1 MSDRGNKKGYV
12 KFRRSKSSLLE
23 HQNIPET
30 PMNKHLRSL
39 FTATLLF
46 LPSIAH
52 AQTYQP
58 TNRTP
63 VADNTLGTQVSGTN
77 NNFDITGGLNR
88 GQNLFHSFTD
98 FSIPTGGSANFT
110 NPAGNR
116 AIITRVTGNLFSDL
130 NGLVNTNGA
139 NFLLINPNGVVF
151 GTNAR
156 LNVGKAFV
164 TSTANAIDFVDA
176 AGRTFTFGVNRAGDA
191 PLLSIDPNVAFNPAR
206 LIMGGTIPGSK
217 GIENYGTLKT
227 NNPGQYIGLIGGNV
241 SFNGGNIDAPGGRV
255 ELWGLSVPGTIG
267 LGVEGDL
274 LRAEFPTNVTRGDVS
289 FTNQS
294 KVVVAGAGGG
304 DVSITARN
312 LEILGASE
320 FRGGIEENLGTP
332 TSVAGDIKVNAT
344 GEIAIVGSKTGIRNN
359 VNLNAQGNGGNI
371 VINAGSFSL
380 RDGAQ
385 LQAITYGRGNA
396 GNVTVTAKDTV
407 SLTGGIVFST
417 VQAGGVGKGG
427 NITIDAGLVSLR
439 DGARLVASTS
449 GQGNAGNVTVKSNA
463 VSLVDASMLS
473 NVEAGGVGKG
483 GNITIDAGTL
493 SLQDSAQLLT
503 IVRGASATQ
512 PAGKGDAGNVIVTV
526 SGAVD
531 IAATKDG
538 LSSGIFSYVDTG
550 AEGNGGNI
558 TIDAGSF
565 SLRDGA
571 GFQSS
576 ILGTGNA
583 GNVTVTVKDAV
594 SLAGSSY
601 ITSTVGLGG
610 VGNGGNITINAGA
623 LSFSDGAQLI
633 ASTFGRGNAGNV
645 TVTAKDAVSLAD
657 ADIFSTISAGGV
669 GKGGIITINAGS
681 LSLRDG
687 SQLVTGTIGASDT
700 QPAGKG
706 DAGNVNVKVSGA
718 VNIGGKKDGVTS
730 AIFSIVEAGAEGN
743 GGNITIDA
751 GSLLLRDGAQ
761 LAASTSGIGNAGNVM
776 VTAKDAVSLNNASIF
791 SDVNAGG
798 VGKGGNI
805 SIDAGSLSIQDGAQL
820 LTITRGAS
828 DTQPAGK
835 GDAGNVIVTV
845 SGAVDIAG
853 IKNGFSS
860 GIRSLVNTGTVG
872 NGGNITID
880 AGSFSLRDG
889 AELTASTFGTGNAGN
904 VTVTAKDA
912 VSLVNA
918 NIFSDVNA
926 GGVGKGGNITIDA
939 GSFSLRD
946 GAQLLTST
954 RKASNTQPAGKGD
967 AGNVIVTVSG
977 AVDIAGSK
985 DGLPSA
991 IFSSVDLGTVGN
1003 GGNITIDAGSFSL
1016 RDGAKIE
1023 SSTLGTG
1030 NAGNIGIKAKGDIT
1044 LAGTAT
1050 FVNNQ
1055 PTNISKSAIVSSSL
1069 GVGDAGKISIDNPS
1083 GKLSVSFSNIQ
1094 TTIGDS
1100 ENKNATGISQ
1110 GISINAR
1117 ELEIKNNSVI
1127 VSDLFGKGQA
1137 GNIDVKT
1144 TGDITISGNNQDPL
1158 KVTPFNLSTIS
1169 STTRG
1174 IGDGGKISI
1183 ETPGKLSLDSTG
1195 FIISGVDKDA
1205 QGKSQGIKINV
1216 GELNLTD
1223 FGGISSDTLGK
1234 NPGGDIDI
1242 VAKGSVNIKKST
1254 IQASS
1259 NKVTSTLN
1267 VPGGNDIPVTATGE
1281 GKAGNISIS
1290 SDRLNIDGGIIFSIA
1305 SSDSGGNITLTVRD
1319 LLLLRNDS
1327 NISTTS
1333 GLDNTGG
1340 NGGNIIINSP
1350 LIVALPAGNG
1360 GGNDIAA
1367 NAFTGNGGKV
1377 NITSQGLFGIQFRP
1391 KSSPSTNDITASS
1404 TLGQNG
1410 TVNISTPGTDPGR
1423 DSTELPN
1430 TTTDASNQISQVCS
1444 ANNRQNKLTVTG
1456 RGGLPPNAND
1466 PLTSDVVWQDARAV
1480 SSQPAV
1486 SNATNNS
1493 ATLPPPAVGWV
1504 FDGKGKVT
1512 LVAAGTPG
1520 QPTGTRVVCP
1530 ISNK

>member
-1 MSDRGNKKGYV
+1 M
-12 KFRRSKSSLLE
+12 
-23 HQNIPET
+23 H
-30 PMNKHLRSL
+30 KHLPLL
-39 FTATLLF
+39 FTATLLL
-46 LPSIAH
+46 LPSVAH

-164 TSTANAIDFVDA
+164 TSTANGIDFVDA

-206 LIMGGTIPGSK
+206 LIMGGTMPGSK

-227 NNPGQYIGLIGGNV
+227 NNPGQYIGLFGGNV

-255 ELWGLSVPGTIG
+255 ELGGLSVPGTVG
-267 LGVEGDL
+267 LGVEGL
-274 LRAEFPTNVTRGDVS
+274 LGAQFPTNVTRGDVS
-289 FTNQS
+289 FTNGA
-294 KVVVAGAGGG
+294 KVSVAGAGGG
-304 DVSITARN
+304 NITITAKN
-312 LEILGASE
+312 LEILSKSVI
-320 FRGGIEENLGTP
+320 RGGIEAGLGTP
-332 TSVAGDIKVNAT
+332 GAVAGDIKLDAT
-344 GEIAIVGSKTGIRNN
+344 GQIVIAGSATGIGNN
-359 VNLNAQGNGGNI
+359 VRLNSKGNGGNI
-371 VINAGSFSL
+371 AINTGSFTL
-380 RDGAQ
+380 RDGAD
-385 LQAITYGRGNA
+385 LQALTLGQGNA

-407 SLTGGIVFST
+407 ALSDANIFST
-417 VQAGGVGKGG
+417 
-427 NITIDAGLVSLR
+427 
-439 DGARLVASTS
+439 
-449 GQGNAGNVTVKSNA
+449 
-463 VSLVDASMLS
+463 
-473 NVEAGGVGKG
+473 VEAGGVGKG

-503 IVRGASATQ
+503 TTNGASATQ
-512 PAGKGDAGNVIVTV
+512 PAGKGNAGNVNLKV
-526 SGAVD
+526 SGAVN
-531 IAATKDG
+531 IAGTKDG
-538 LSSGIFSYVDTG
+538 VSSAIFSFVETG

-583 GNVTVTVKDAV
+583 GNVTVTAKDAV

-601 ITSTVGLGG
+601 ILSTVGLGG

-623 LSFSDGAQLI
+623 FSFSDGAQLI

-645 TVTAKDAVSLAD
+645 TVTAKNAVSLVNAD
-657 ADIFSTISAGGV
+657 MFSTIEAGGV
-669 GKGGIITINAGS
+669 GKGGNITINAGT
-681 LSLRDG
+681 LSLQDG
-687 SQLVTGTIGASDT
+687 AQLLTIVRGASDPK
-700 QPAGKG
+700 PAGKG
-706 DAGNVNVKVSGA
+706 DAGNVNLKVSGA
-718 VNIGGKKDGVTS
+718 VDIGGKKDGFIS
-730 AIFSIVEAGAEGN
+730 KIFSVVEAGAEGN

-761 LAASTSGIGNAGNVM
+761 LAASTSGIGNAGNVT
-776 VTAKDAVSLNNASIF
+776 VTAKEAVSLNNASIF

-805 SIDAGSLSIQDGAQL
+805 TIDAGSLSLQDGAQL
-820 LTITRGAS
+820 LTIVRGAS
-828 DTQPAGK
+828 ATQPAGK
-835 GDAGNVIVTV
+835 GDAGNVNLKV
-845 SGAVDIAG
+845 SGAVDITG

-912 VSLVNA
+912 VFFTGNS
-918 NIFSDVNA
+918 NIFSTVEA

-946 GAQLLTST
+946 SAQLLTAT

-991 IFSSVDLGTVGN
+991 IFSSVDLGAVGN

-1016 RDGAKIE
+1016 RDGARIE
-1023 SSTLGTG
+1023 SLTLGTG

-1055 PTNISKSAIVSSSL
+1055 PTNISKSAIISSSL

-1083 GKLSVSFSNIQ
+1083 GKLSLSFSNIQ
-1094 TTIGDS
+1094 STIGDA
-1100 ENKNATGISQ
+1100 ENKNATGISR

-1117 ELEIKNNSVI
+1117 ELEIKNNSLI
-1127 VSDLFGKGQA
+1127 VSELFGKGQA
-1137 GNIDVKT
+1137 GNIDIKT
-1144 TGDITISGNNQDPL
+1144 TGDIAISGNNQEPL
-1158 KVTPFNLSTIS
+1158 QVTPFNLSAIS

-1223 FGGISSDTLGK
+1223 FGGISSGTLGK
-1234 NPGGDIDI
+1234 NPGGDIEI
-1242 VAKGSVNIKKST
+1242 AVKGAVNIKKST

-1259 NKVTSTLN
+1259 DKLTSILKVPGSEDILVTS
-1267 VPGGNDIPVTATGE
+1267 TGE

-1290 SDRLNIDGGIIFSIA
+1290 SDRLNIDGGLIFSVA

-1333 GLDNTGG
+1333 GLENTSG

-1350 LIVALPAGNG
+1350 LIVALPAGND

-1404 TLGQNG
+1404 TFGQNG

-1466 PLTSDVVWQDARAV
+1466 PLTSDVVWQDARAA
-1480 SSQPAV
+1480 SSQPAA
-1486 SNATNNS
+1486 SSATTNS

-1512 LVAAGTPG
+1512 LVAAGSQG
-1520 QPTGTRVVCP
+1520 QPTGTRIVCP
-1530 ISNK
+1530 NVVR